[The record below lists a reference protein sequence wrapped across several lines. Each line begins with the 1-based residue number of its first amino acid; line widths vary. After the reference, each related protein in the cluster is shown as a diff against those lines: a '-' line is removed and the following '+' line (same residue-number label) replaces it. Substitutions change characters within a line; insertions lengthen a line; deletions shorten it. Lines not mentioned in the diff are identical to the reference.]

1 MITATLKDLYDKKPS
16 LHIWDKI
23 MQANGG
29 LDQPAD
35 RQAPLAPMVDYL
47 GIGDALE
54 VVQAI
59 VPTLAGVFAMDC
71 AERAAETLNGP
82 HAREVR
88 VVLDHMAQYAPIPG
102 EQRGKELAKRS
113 GLHAAWAVAYLD
125 VSPILAAQSAREAC
139 GPDEMAWQVAR
150 LKELLS

>member
-16 LHIWDKI
+16 LHTWDKI

-29 LDQPAD
+29 LGQPTD
-35 RQAPLAPMVDYL
+35 RRAPLAAMIDYL
-47 GIGDALE
+47 GIDDALE

-71 AERAAETLNGP
+71 AERAVKTLNGP
-82 HAREVR
+82 YAER
-88 VVLDHMAQYAPIPG
+88 VQSTLDYVASYPPAAG
-102 EQRGKELAKRS
+102 EQRGKQLAKEC